1 MRANEKPSILRNWV
15 RPSAGVGA
23 LTLGLLLFAG
33 WADSPRSGKLD
44 QFARCLTEKRTVM
57 YGSFLCPHCQDQKQ
71 LFGDSFAYVQYVE
84 CSSPGKRQI
93 NPECAS
99 AKIQHVPTW
108 VFGDGQRRE
117 GMTTLK
123 ELSDRTGCKLP

>member
-1 MRANEKPSILRNWV
+1 
-15 RPSAGVGA
+15 
-23 LTLGLLLFAG
+23 
-33 WADSPRSGKLD
+33 
-44 QFARCLTEKRTVM
+44 M
-57 YGSFLCPHCQDQKQ
+57 YGSLLCPHCQDQKQ

-84 CSSPGKRQI
+84 CSSPGNRQMTTA
-93 NPECAS
+93 CAS

-123 ELSDRTGCKLP
+123 ELSDRTGCNLP